1 MWYNRYSIKEED
13 AMPISKRSN
22 ASGVI
27 TCVANDSETVQILA
41 SVLMLAKEFN
51 FPTEIVDEA
60 ELKRLSNYYSI
71 DLSFLGDGRV
81 EYLWNIENFSRILE
95 NKLHEKEMFVELKI
109 LQSNSW
115 MLNFNF
121 ADENADDF
129 ILYEAL
135 ASIEHRNGD
144 DISHSVFTLLQKN
157 NYCPTWGN
165 MLKIC
170 GYDIDWILDSIDGM
184 GTDVIKEEVVN
195 NLDSLCFF
203 YDCSIQQLF
212 EKLPKLSKL
221 YDKAALSVV

>member
-1 MWYNRYSIKEED
+1 
-13 AMPISKRSN
+13 MPISKRSN

-27 TCVANDSETVQILA
+27 TCVANDSETVRVLA
-41 SVLMLAKEFN
+41 SALELAKEFN

-71 DLSFLGDGRV
+71 DVSFIGDGRI
-81 EYLWNIENFSRILE
+81 EYLWNIENLPRILE
-95 NKLHEKEMFVELKI
+95 NKLHEREMFKELQI
-109 LQSNSW
+109 LKSNSW

-121 ADENADDF
+121 ADENADDY

-135 ASIEHRNGD
+135 ACIEHNQGD

-184 GTDVIKEEVVN
+184 NTDALKKEIVN

-221 YDKAALSVV
+221 YDKATLTVV